1 MRNPL
6 FFLSSIVFLIY
17 SCAYQSATQVKNELS
32 GKKWVFNYQ
41 TLEFAIPYENIE
53 KTMIN
58 EIQPSDE
65 IEKNKILRDIEI
77 SIKKFP
83 MINNNVIFNKS
94 KSCEDMKNSLT
105 NYIQDRI
112 RKIPSQIFSYRIL
125 KNTACNPTG
134 YGIPCSTSTALNI
147 IKNDNFTYTS
157 RYKLNISW
165 GTGEPGKGGSS
176 SGYLDILF
184 KISNLTCPQKD
195 TATGELI
202 LSNLSEKQ
210 PSLILSSMA
219 EFIVDWNKLDNY
231 LNTNTTK
238 IIDGKE
244 MYMDYISERIKY
256 LKSVFSTRFY
266 TLSEVSY
273 KYPEKIYSLPFDV
286 VLSRLQRNL
295 SAYKFDREKSR
306 FVFYDNGIEVYK
318 TNHQVVRN
326 DLTFVVNIFPESN
339 NKTVIVYEL
348 TYKPIVD
355 SFTRKYLDIDG
366 FLKQYIKRQIE
377 TVESILFK
385 YK

>member
-1 MRNPL
+1 MRNLL
-6 FFLSSIVFLIY
+6 FFLSSIVFLTY

-41 TLEFAIPYENIE
+41 TLEFAIPYENIK

-65 IEKNKILRDIEI
+65 IEKNKILRDIET

-83 MINNNVIFNKS
+83 MINNNVIFNES
-94 KSCEDMKNSLT
+94 KSCEDIKNSLT
-105 NYIQDRI
+105 NYIQDCI

-125 KNTACNPTG
+125 KNTACDPTD
-134 YGIPCSTSTALNI
+134 YRFSCSASTALDI

-157 RYKLNISW
+157 RYKLNVIW
-165 GTGEPGKGGSS
+165 GKGSS

-202 LSNLSEKQ
+202 LSDLSEKQ

-231 LNTNTTK
+231 LSTNTTK

-318 TNHQVVRN
+318 TNHQVVRS
-326 DLTFVVNIFPESN
+326 DFTFVVNIFPESN

-355 SFTRKYLDIDG
+355 SFTGKYLDIDG